1 MVYEKFYNLLGI
13 GDVRGRG
20 GCFVYPEINFADVFR
35 KVYAGTGT
43 MNMDVFPCMYTVRY
57 W

>member
-13 GDVRGRG
+13 GDLRGRG

-35 KVYAGTGT
+35 KVYAGTGD
-43 MNMDVFPCMYTVRY
+43 NECGRFSVYVYC
-57 W
+57 